1 MSKDLLVRTLDMVA
15 WVVLGSSLTLVI
27 AFAVTTYHYRGR
39 ARKAEGKTRPGSPGN
54 DVKHAKYIYKDVAVE
69 NGSSVHQN
77 NHRDSGGQSRKYQ
90 CQADVEVSGGYDNGG
105 RRMVR
110 GKDTVVMAGYCE
122 EDVDQDA
129 NVDILD
135 METDEHEHGIP
146 GCDKCNVH
154 GVKLEHNCFI

>member
-1 MSKDLLVRTLDMVA
+1 MVA

-27 AFAVTTYHYRGR
+27 AFAVTTHHYRAR
-39 ARKAEGKTRPGSPGN
+39 ARKAEGKKRTGSPGN
-54 DVKHAKYIYKDVAVE
+54 DIEHAKYIYKNVAVE

-105 RRMVR
+105 RRM
-110 GKDTVVMAGYCE
+110 GKGKETVIMASYCE
-122 EDVDQDA
+122 EDGDQDA
-129 NVDILD
+129 NRDILD
-135 METDEHEHGIP
+135 METDEHGIP
-146 GCDKCNVH
+146 GCEKYNVH